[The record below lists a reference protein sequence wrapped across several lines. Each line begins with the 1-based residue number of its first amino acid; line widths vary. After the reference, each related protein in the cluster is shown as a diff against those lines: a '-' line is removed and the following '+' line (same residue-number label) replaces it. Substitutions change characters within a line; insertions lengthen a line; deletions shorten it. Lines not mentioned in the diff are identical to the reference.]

1 LAALKDEILCGNDR
15 RQIEEAGVALTELS
29 AIRERLQKESAQ
41 IVPAKS
47 SLDGLVTLKDNLLA
61 RTGDLADAVETLE
74 TLGDLEHQLVD
85 SVQSFDR
92 VRRWLVEVVLF
103 EPAVERAVTMLKPLT
118 DLSNLRRL
126 NPAELRQAARTV
138 ADQRAARLA
147 DKSAAANQK
156 PLDDRGTPPAECSDS
171 D

>member
-1 LAALKDEILCGNDR
+1 
-15 RQIEEAGVALTELS
+15 LTELS
-29 AIRERLQKESAQ
+29 AIRQRLQKESTQ
-41 IVPAKS
+41 IDPAKS
-47 SLDGLVTLKDNLLA
+47 SLEGLVTLKDNLLA

-103 EPAVERAVTMLKPLT
+103 EPAVERAVTILKPLT

-126 NPAELRQAARTV
+126 NPAELRQAARSV
-138 ADQRAARLA
+138 ADQRTARVA
-147 DKSAAANQK
+147 DKSAAAK
-156 PLDDRGTPPAECSDS
+156 PNPLHDRISPPADCSDR

>member
-1 LAALKDEILCGNDR
+1 LAALKDEILCGNDSH
-15 RQIEEAGVALTELS
+15 QLEQAGTALTDLS
-29 AIRERLQKESAQ
+29 ALRERLQKESASVGQ
-41 IVPAKS
+41 AKA
-47 SLDGLVTLKDNLLA
+47 SLDGLATLKDNLLA

-138 ADQRAARLA
+138 ADQRAARVA
-147 DKSAAANQK
+147 DKSAAANHN
-156 PLDDRGTPPAECSDS
+156 PLDDRAAPSADCVDS